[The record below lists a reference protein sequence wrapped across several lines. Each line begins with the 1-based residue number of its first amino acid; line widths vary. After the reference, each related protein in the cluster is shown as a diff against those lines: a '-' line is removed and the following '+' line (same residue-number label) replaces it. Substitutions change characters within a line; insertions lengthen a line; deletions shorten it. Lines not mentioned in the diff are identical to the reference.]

1 VRKVVAG
8 QMLQLLASG
17 DSQWVE
23 RVVGIVSNMGK
34 RLHKAVCVVRGQ
46 RVRIYTSCLTQQT
59 AVSSCTT
66 LPTAAELSVCC
77 PAFISQYSSG
87 LQMLGVRGC
96 SAEVEQR

>member
-1 VRKVVAG
+1 
-8 QMLQLLASG
+8 M
-17 DSQWVE
+17 
-23 RVVGIVSNMGK
+23 
-34 RLHKAVCVVRGQ
+34 CVVRGQ

-87 LQMLGVRGC
+87 LHMLPWLLARYYSPGKVLDLTF
-96 SAEVEQR
+96 